1 MVNGAQS
8 GDLTRRT
15 LLGGMALALLPRN
28 AVAVGS
34 SSGPR
39 LAAIDWAMAE
49 TAAMLGHPPAAI
61 AELRGLRRL
70 LDTHVPENTVDLG
83 LRGSPNLEALS
94 LVAPD
99 LILSS
104 NYYATFAPRLER
116 IAPVFSQSI
125 FVPGEPVLPKA
136 MGLIASMAERMDLPE
151 IGQNTQRAA
160 ADAIASLSRRVQSWS
175 STPFLLIE
183 IGDPRHVRVY
193 GTDSLFGGIIEEV
206 GLRNAWGVGTRF
218 SFAAPVPME
227 NIVQF
232 PDAWLVITGDIP
244 IQTENGLS
252 RSALWNALPPVR
264 AGRVLRIG
272 DMNGF
277 GGMPSALQFARE
289 LTRSLEERA

>member
-1 MVNGAQS
+1 MVNGAHP
-8 GDLTRRT
+8 GDLTRRA

-28 AVAVGS
+28 AGAEGS
-34 SSGPR
+34 SFGPR

-49 TAAMLGHPPAAI
+49 TAAMLGHTPAAI

-70 LDTHVPENTVDLG
+70 LDTHVAEDTVDLG

-104 NYYATFAPRLER
+104 SYYATYAPKLER
-116 IAPVFSQSI
+116 IAPVFSKSI
-125 FVPGEPVLPKA
+125 FVPGEPVLPKV
-136 MGLIASMAERMDLPE
+136 MNLLTSMAERMDLSAL
-151 IGQNTQRAA
+151 GQNAQRAA
-160 ADAIASLSRRVQSWS
+160 ADAIASLSARVQRWS
-175 STPFLLIE
+175 DRPFLLIE

-193 GTDSLFGGIIEEV
+193 GTDSLFGGMTEAI
-206 GLRNAWGVGTRF
+206 GLRNAWGSGTRF
-218 SFAAPVPME
+218 AFAAPVPME
-227 NIVQF
+227 RIVQF
-232 PDAWLVITGDIP
+232 SDAWLVITGDVP
-244 IQTENGLS
+244 VQTENGLS
-252 RSALWNALPPVR
+252 RSALWNALPSVR

-289 LTRSLEERA
+289 LARSLEELA

>member
-8 GDLTRRT
+8 GDLTRRI

-104 NYYATFAPRLER
+104 NYYATFAPKLER

-151 IGQNTQRAA
+151 LGQNTQRAA

-175 STPFLLIE
+175 SRPFLLIE

-193 GTDSLFGGIIEEV
+193 GTDSLFGGMIEET
-206 GLRNAWGVGTRF
+206 GLRNAWGAGTRSHSPLQSRWKTLS
-218 SFAAPVPME
+218 SFPM
-227 NIVQF
+227 
-232 PDAWLVITGDIP
+232 PGW
-244 IQTENGLS
+244 S
-252 RSALWNALPPVR
+252 
-264 AGRVLRIG
+264 
-272 DMNGF
+272 
-277 GGMPSALQFARE
+277 
-289 LTRSLEERA
+289 